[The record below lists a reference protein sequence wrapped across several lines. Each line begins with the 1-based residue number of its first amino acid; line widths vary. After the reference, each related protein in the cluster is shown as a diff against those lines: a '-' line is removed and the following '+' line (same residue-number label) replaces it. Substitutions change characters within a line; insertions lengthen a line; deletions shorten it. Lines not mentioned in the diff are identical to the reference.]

1 MRIATML
8 FVAATVV
15 ASGSVVA
22 AEKSEGP
29 LQRRLDPT
37 QFPQLVEL
45 VRNELRPGGRYG
57 LLHPREREQVE
68 KGLAQML
75 DLLEGRRSVDELGL
89 DEQVALVNAQERVNG
104 LLTKRDRDRLICTH
118 QRTLGTHRKHV
129 VCQTYGEVIARR
141 ETSREEQRKLM
152 QREQLCREL
161 STGPV
166 QNSGNA
172 GSVCY

>member
-1 MRIATML
+1 MRIAMLL
-8 FVAATVV
+8 FVAVSGFAT
-15 ASGSVVA
+15 A
-22 AEKSEGP
+22 AIAADQPEGP
-29 LQRRLDPT
+29 LQKRLDPT
-37 QFPQLVEL
+37 QFDQLVEL

-57 LLHPREREQVE
+57 LLHPREREQVVA
-68 KGLAQML
+68 GLAQMQ
-75 DLLEGRRSVDELGL
+75 DLLEGRQSVDELSL
-89 DEQVALVNAQERVNG
+89 DDQVALVNAQERVNG

-141 ETSREEQRKLM
+141 ETSQEEQRKLM

-172 GSVCY
+172 GYACY